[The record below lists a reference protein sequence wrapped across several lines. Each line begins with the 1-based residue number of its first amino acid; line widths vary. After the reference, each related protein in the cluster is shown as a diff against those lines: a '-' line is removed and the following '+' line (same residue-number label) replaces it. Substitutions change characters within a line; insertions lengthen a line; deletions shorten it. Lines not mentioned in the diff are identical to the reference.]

1 VSSIKP
7 VKRET
12 GRLIK
17 RYTHDFDQWTVLLSA
32 DKRFESLAQN
42 QRKCSGLK
50 QVGGQFARKTEHAR
64 ERLQTNFDE
73 RDSRLMNIAG
83 SNNQLIILLV
93 EDSMAIA
100 TQIQGFLASA
110 KGIKLVIQHVTDL
123 KSAIQHSAK
132 GVYDVVLLDLGL
144 PDSYGLETFTGF
156 HAAAPDIPTVVFTSV
171 DDEERALEALRQG
184 AQDYLVKGEVD
195 SRLLIRAIRY
205 AIERK
210 TIEDRLRESEEK
222 HRTLLEV
229 LPEIV
234 YKISPDGSFSFINKP
249 IEKLGYRADELVGKH
264 FSTIIHPDD
273 LENVTRMFVLP
284 RFKGTETGAE
294 KAPKLVD
301 ERRSGERMTKD
312 LVLRLI
318 PKGWDR
324 TNEANCVIGLLT
336 SYGEITATGHY
347 FTDVKTRKRHFIGT
361 VGIIRDITERR
372 KAEDE
377 KLALEKQLRQSQ
389 KMEAIGRL
397 AGGVAHDMN
406 NVLGAILG
414 SASVLDDEIKR
425 GHPNRED
432 LDNILAACRKGRDL
446 TRDLLGF
453 ARKGKYVKE
462 ILSLNDIA
470 YEAQSLLART
480 ITKKISIDL
489 DLDNKLD
496 CVEGDRNQIHHA
508 LMNLCIN
515 AADAMKTHGTLTI
528 ATKNVYLDNQ
538 QATERGGLRPGK
550 YVETRVIDT
559 GVGIDAETLKNV
571 FEPFFTTKPK
581 GEGTGLG
588 LAMVYGVVENHG
600 GHVYIESEPGKGTR
614 VVFLLPAA
622 TSVAPRKSSSSEI
635 PIDEKPYVKIENRC
649 VLVIDD
655 ESVVRVSVRRLLERL
670 GYRTLIA
677 EDGKAALE
685 IYKRNKD
692 VISLVILD
700 LIMPDMDG
708 PETFEALKAVN
719 PNVKVLLSSGY
730 SKDEKIEALLN
741 QGAIGFVQKPFD
753 LQSLSHELNSYF
765 E

>member
-1 VSSIKP
+1 
-7 VKRET
+7 
-12 GRLIK
+12 
-17 RYTHDFDQWTVLLSA
+17 
-32 DKRFESLAQN
+32 
-42 QRKCSGLK
+42 
-50 QVGGQFARKTEHAR
+50 
-64 ERLQTNFDE
+64 
-73 RDSRLMNIAG
+73 MNIAD
-83 SNNQLIILLV
+83 SNQLIILLV

-100 TQIQGFLASA
+100 MQIQGFLANTR
-110 KGIKLVIQHVTDL
+110 GFKLVVQHVTDL
-123 KSAIQHSAK
+123 KSAIQHGAK

-144 PDSYGLETFTGF
+144 PDSYGLETFMGF
-156 HAAAPDIPTVVFTSV
+156 HAATPDIPTIVFTSV
-171 DDEERALEALRQG
+171 DDEEIALEALRQG
-184 AQDYLVKGEVD
+184 AQDYLVKGQVD
-195 SRLLIRAIRY
+195 SRLLIRAIQY

-210 TIEDRLRESEEK
+210 TIEDKLKDSEEK

-234 YKISPDGSFSFINKP
+234 YKISPDGLFSFINKP

-264 FSTIIHPDD
+264 FSSVVHPDD
-273 LENVTRMFVLP
+273 VENVARMFVLP
-284 RFKGTETGAE
+284 KFKGVETGTE

-324 TNEANCVIGLLT
+324 KNEANCVIGLLT

-347 FTDVKTRKRHFIGT
+347 LTDKKTRKKQFVGT
-361 VGIIRDITERR
+361 VGIIRDITDRR
-372 KAEDE
+372 KAESE

-406 NVLGAILG
+406 NVLAAILG
-414 SASVLDDEIKR
+414 SASVLDDEIDR
-425 GHPNRED
+425 NHPSRED
-432 LDNILAACRKGRDL
+432 LGNILAACRKGRDL

-462 ILSLNDIA
+462 VLSLNDIA

-480 ITKKISIDL
+480 ISKKISIELNL
-489 DLDNKLD
+489 DGKLD
-496 CVEGDRNQIHHA
+496 CIEGDRNQIHHA

-515 AADAMKTHGTLTI
+515 AADAMKAHGTLTI
-528 ATKNVYLDNQ
+528 ATRNVYLDKQ
-538 QATERGGLRPGK
+538 EATERGGLKPGK
-550 YVETRVIDT
+550 YIETRVIDT
-559 GVGIDAETLKNV
+559 GVGMDAETLKNM

-588 LAMVYGVVENHG
+588 LAMVYGVVGNHG
-600 GHVYIESEPGKGTR
+600 GHVYIESELGKGTM
-614 VVFLLPAA
+614 VVFLLPAVTA
-622 TSVAPRKSSSSEI
+622 VAPQKPRPSEI
-635 PIDEKPYVKIENRC
+635 PLEEKPYVKIEDRC
-649 VLVIDD
+649 VLVVDD
-655 ESVVRVSVRRLLERL
+655 EPVVRVSVRRLLERL
-670 GYRTLIA
+670 GYRTLVA

-692 VISLVILD
+692 IISLIILD

-708 PETFEALKAVN
+708 AETFGALKAMD

-730 SKDEKIEALLN
+730 SKDEKIEALLS

-753 LQSLSHELNSYF
+753 LRSLSLELNSYF